1 MERNENC
8 LIRKEYFISE
18 FENYFKH
25 ELSNNLEVDHNRY
38 LIVGKYDKY
47 EICCNVNKEW
57 ALFNNDTKKWIEFDP
72 IELPAEIYERDRL
85 ILQNQLFLNDIY
97 KILKNVGASID
108 FTLDLCE
115 LTDILNKYIRNEYKI
130 TYDNNIES
138 IDIESIDI
146 LGYDKATLDALE
158 KYCERNKQEYE

>member
-1 MERNENC
+1 MERNENY
-8 LIRKEYFISE
+8 LIRKEFFISE
-18 FENYFKH
+18 FEKYFKR

-57 ALFNNDTKKWIEFDP
+57 ALFNNDTKRWIEFDP
-72 IELPAEIYERDRL
+72 IELPAEIYEMDRL
-85 ILQNQLFLNDIY
+85 ILQNQLFLNDID

-115 LTDILNKYIRNEYKI
+115 LTDILNKYIRKDYKR
-130 TYDNNIES
+130 TYNDNNIES

-146 LGYDKATLDALE
+146 LGYDKATLDGIK
-158 KYCERNKQEYE
+158 KYCERNK